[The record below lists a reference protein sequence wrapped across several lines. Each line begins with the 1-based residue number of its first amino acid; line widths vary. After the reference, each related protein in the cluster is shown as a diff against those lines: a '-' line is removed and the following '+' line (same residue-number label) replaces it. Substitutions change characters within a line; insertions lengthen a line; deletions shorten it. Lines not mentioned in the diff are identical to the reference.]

1 VSDKPRTRISAAAA
15 AAAILE
21 PLSPLDSERTP
32 LADALGSVLAEPVES
47 PIDIPPWDN
56 SAMDGYAV
64 RSADLGPGGEPTVL
78 KIVEE
83 VAAGGFPTREIAAG
97 ECTRIFTGAP
107 VPQGADTVI
116 RQEDTT
122 RLEEGRVRIDDSRDA
137 GRNVRSR
144 GEDIARG
151 SLVFGAGDLLG
162 PARIGVLA
170 SMAWDRPLVH
180 RRPMVATLA
189 TGDEIADLSERDA
202 ILSGRKIA
210 SSNSYTMRAA
220 VQEAGGDLLEL
231 GIAGDDP
238 AVLHGRLERAGAA
251 DLLVTS
257 GGMSVGEHD
266 HLRGMLEEL
275 GGGMKFWR
283 LRTRPGAPL
292 GFGILDDLPWIGLPG
307 NPVSTMVTF
316 ELFVRPAIRRLA
328 GHARPFRRAVPVKVG
343 EPVSTPARLT
353 HFLRVRL
360 QEEDGET
367 VARLTGPQGSGM
379 LTSMAKADALLIVP
393 EGVDQV
399 PAGESLGAIVL
410 NDSAHVE
417 QPPY

>member
-1 VSDKPRTRISAAAA
+1 MSEKPRTRISAAEAA
-15 AAAILE
+15 AAVLE
-21 PLSPLDSERTP
+21 PLSPLDCVRVP
-32 LADALGSVLAEPVES
+32 LADALGSVLGEPVES

-56 SAMDGYAV
+56 SAMDGYAA
-64 RSADLGPGGEPTVL
+64 RSADLGSGEPVVLTV
-78 KIVEE
+78 VEE
-83 VAAGGFPTREIAAG
+83 IAAGGFPTRELGAR
-97 ECTRIFTGAP
+97 ECSRIFTGAP

-122 RLEEGRVRIDDSRDA
+122 RLDEARVRIDDARDA

-144 GEDIARG
+144 GEDVARG
-151 SLVFGAGDLLG
+151 SAVFMPGDPLG
-162 PARIGVLA
+162 PAQIGVLA

-180 RRPMVATLA
+180 RRPTVAVLT
-189 TGDEIADLSERDA
+189 TGDEIADLGERDA

-231 GIAGDDP
+231 GIARDDP
-238 AVLHGRLERAGAA
+238 ADLHRSLERAGAA

-266 HLRGMLEEL
+266 HLRRMLEEL
-275 GGGMKFWR
+275 GSGMKFWR

-292 GFGILDDLPWIGLPG
+292 GFGLLDSLPWIGLPG

-328 GHARPFRRAVPVKVG
+328 GHALPFRRAVPVRLG
-343 EPVSTPARLT
+343 EPISTAARLT

-360 QEEDGET
+360 NAEGGEP
-367 VARLTGPQGSGM
+367 VATLTGPQGSGM

-393 EGVDQV
+393 EDVERAE
-399 PAGESLGAIVL
+399 AGATLNAIVL
-410 NDSAHVE
+410 GDAAHVE